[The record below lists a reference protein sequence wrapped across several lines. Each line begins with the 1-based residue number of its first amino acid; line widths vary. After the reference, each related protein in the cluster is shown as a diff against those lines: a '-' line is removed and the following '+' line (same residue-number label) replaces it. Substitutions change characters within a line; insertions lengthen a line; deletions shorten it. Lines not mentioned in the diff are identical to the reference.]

1 MGLEMVLP
9 SARLVW
15 VAEIDPAA
23 SKLLEARHPGVP
35 NLGDI
40 KAVDWSTVE
49 KVDVLTAGYPCQPFS
64 DAGRRLGEED
74 TRDVTGDVAE
84 AIRILRP
91 RLAILENVSGHLRRG
106 FSRVLGSLASMG
118 YVARWHS
125 VRAAEAGAPHRRE
138 RLFCLAYPADD
149 GQQRPWDSR

>member
-1 MGLEMVLP
+1 MVFP
-9 SARLVW
+9 SARLAW
-15 VAEIDPAA
+15 VADIDKAA
-23 SKLLEARHPGVP
+23 STLLAARYPGVP

-40 KAVDWSTVE
+40 KTVDWSKVE

-74 TRDVTGDVAE
+74 DRDVTGYVCE
-84 AIRILRP
+84 AIRVLRP
-91 RLAILENVSGHLRRG
+91 SLAILENVPGHLRRG
-106 FSRVLGSLASMG
+106 FPRVLGTLAEMG
-118 YVARWHS
+118 FAARWHS

-149 GQQRPWDSR
+149 GQQRPWDSW